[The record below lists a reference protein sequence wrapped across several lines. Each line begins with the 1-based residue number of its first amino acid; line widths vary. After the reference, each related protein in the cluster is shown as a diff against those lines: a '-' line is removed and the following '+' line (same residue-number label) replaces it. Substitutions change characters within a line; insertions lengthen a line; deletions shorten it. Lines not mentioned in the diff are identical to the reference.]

1 MRVYARRTPEPQ
13 MKVDGL
19 VLTPGASVGR
29 EHSNLVAIEEALTP
43 AGVRTERVDF
53 PYRVEGRQNP
63 DSPQVL
69 VATVVE
75 AASSLA
81 ESLAVPPE
89 RIAIGGRSMGGRISS
104 MAVAGG
110 LGAAALV
117 MVSYPLH
124 LPARPE
130 HLLAEHF
137 GQISVPCLFV
147 SGTRDAFGTPEE
159 LEAAGAA
166 IAGPVTYHW
175 IEGGDHSLRQQGNEV
190 ATTVR
195 DWLTG
200 L

>member
-1 MRVYARRTPEPQ
+1 VRI
-13 MKVDGL
+13 DGL

-29 EHSNLVAIEEALTP
+29 EHGTLVAIEEALVS

-53 PYRVEGRQNP
+53 PYRLAGRQSP

-69 VATVVE
+69 MAAAVE

-81 ESLAVPPE
+81 ESLAVPLE
-89 RIAIGGRSMGGRISS
+89 RIAVGGRSMGGRICS
-104 MAVAGG
+104 MAVAEG

-137 GQISVPCLFV
+137 GQIAVPCLFI
-147 SGTRDAFGTPEE
+147 SGTRDSFGAPEE

-166 IAGPVTYHW
+166 ITGPVTYHW
-175 IEGGDHSLRQQGNEV
+175 IDGGDHSLRHNDDEV